1 MVCNMGSSPL
11 QCVLLVQRMEKLS
24 MRKEEYYLLKALTL
38 SNCDVRLDNHNVLR
52 EFRESILGALNDCV
66 FLLRWV
72 LFSITY

>member
-1 MVCNMGSSPL
+1 
-11 QCVLLVQRMEKLS
+11 

-72 LFSITY
+72 LFLRAY